1 MQRTGIPQTLAAP
14 GKQHE
19 HAVPHGALQGTLLA
33 ACVAHTTHTAHAAC
47 VARGPSSGAAAPYAQ
62 PLPVVLDTNI
72 VLDVLLFQAPD
83 AQPLRAAL
91 QAAEARWLA
100 TDRMR
105 EELQRVLAYPH
116 IAQRVQFHGTTP
128 AQILALRDQWAQQV
142 DAAPRCNCICK
153 DADDQCFIDLAV
165 AHGALLLSKD
175 AQVLKLRKR
184 LARQGV
190 VVSRTFA
197 ASALASMPSP
207 SPALAGAT
215 AFHTPA

>member
-33 ACVAHTTHTAHAAC
+33 ACVA
-47 VARGPSSGAAAPYAQ
+47 RGPSGGAAVPHAQ

-165 AHGALLLSKD
+165 AHG
-175 AQVLKLRKR
+175 
-184 LARQGV
+184 
-190 VVSRTFA
+190 
-197 ASALASMPSP
+197 SACGQRPGTGTTMETPATSAVHTSMP
-207 SPALAGAT
+207 
-215 AFHTPA
+215 